1 MAIGPPDFCRLR
13 LQSRVTFLFSK
24 RLAGSVLFSIFKML
38 MKKLFPP
45 GLLLLP
51 VFFKTGPG
59 NPLHSMH
66 PCTYKSL
73 DKNF

>member
-1 MAIGPPDFCRLR
+1 
-13 LQSRVTFLFSK
+13 
-24 RLAGSVLFSIFKML
+24 
-38 MKKLFPP
+38 MKKLFPT